1 MLQDLIYI
9 ELTLEEVDGLVGDE
23 VARQV
28 LRGVDTAHD
37 EGTVEVGA
45 LEELS
50 QVGLLDRLLEVDGTA
65 HHGDG
70 LAGVQSRLAA
80 QARNR
85 LRSLFEA
92 TLPDQPP
99 G

>member
-1 MLQDLIYI
+1 MAVQ
-9 ELTLEEVDGLVGDE
+9 LTLEEIDGLVGDE

-28 LRGVDTAHD
+28 LCRVDTAHD

-45 LEELS
+45 LEELG
-50 QVGLLDRLLEVDGTA
+50 QVGLLHRLLEVDGSA

-70 LAGVQSRLAA
+70 LAGVQSRLTA
-80 QARNR
+80 QARHG
-85 LRSLFEA
+85 LFCFCE
-92 TLPDQPP
+92 TTFPNQPP